1 MTHKEPL
8 TVSIT
13 TVWRGSDKGEPV
25 SGTML
30 TPAPAEDGANMGSV
44 YQLQHRH
51 TPDTPDSEDLA
62 RAPMP

>member
-1 MTHKEPL
+1 MTHEEPL
-8 TVSIT
+8 MSVIPA
-13 TVWRGSDKGEPV
+13 WRGSDTGEPV

-30 TPAPAEDGANMGSV
+30 TPAPDEGGAGMGSV

-51 TPDTPDSEDLA
+51 TPDTPDREDLA